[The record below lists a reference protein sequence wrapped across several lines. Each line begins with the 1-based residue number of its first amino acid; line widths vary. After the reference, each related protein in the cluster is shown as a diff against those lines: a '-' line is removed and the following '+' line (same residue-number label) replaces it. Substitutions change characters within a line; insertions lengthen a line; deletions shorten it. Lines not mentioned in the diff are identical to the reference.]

1 MAALIKE
8 KLGADA
14 TLIAGSGGIFEVA
27 FEQKVIAAKTRA
39 GFPADEAILEA
50 VQSALGQS

>member
-27 FEQKVIAAKTRA
+27 IDQKVIAAKTRA
-39 GFPADEAILEA
+39 GFPTDDAILEA
-50 VQSALGQS
+50 VQSAFGQS